1 MNYLKEGALTEEY
14 VLDHIPKLMNCLR
27 DCNVTLRWLMLHNCE
42 SKFLICINISN
53 NKQYNN
59 NNNNNNFDSNII
71 NNDNASNNN
80 NDNNSID
87 NSNDNNCDTATGF
100 LMNWRLSNDCRYS
113 MLMTCLYPDL
123 SSASDWLKKIS
134 LRAWLIRS
142 SMGSEASSIMWNFWG
157 CPCLTQECC
166 KNNTQSFQES
176 SFALTKCILVF
187 YHRDNKCNFV
197 ICFHTDSVWYA

>member
-1 MNYLKEGALTEEY
+1 MVNYLKEGALTEEY

-59 NNNNNNFDSNII
+59 NNNNNNNFDSNII

-100 LMNWRLSNDCRYS
+100 LMN
-113 MLMTCLYPDL
+113 
-123 SSASDWLKKIS
+123 
-134 LRAWLIRS
+134 
-142 SMGSEASSIMWNFWG
+142 
-157 CPCLTQECC
+157 
-166 KNNTQSFQES
+166 
-176 SFALTKCILVF
+176 
-187 YHRDNKCNFV
+187 
-197 ICFHTDSVWYA
+197 